1 MKEYYKNFKLKYN
14 IATDWDAILIIIVFS
29 ITGSLSVKL
38 ARPIL
43 EWLGVTQDTMSPW
56 FYWPLRIL
64 IIFPVYQILQ
74 IAVGTTLGQFNFFW
88 QFQKKMFKPFG
99 RLFGLTPT
107 NKEVKVK

>member
-1 MKEYYKNFKLKYN
+1 MKDYYKKFKLKYD
-14 IATDWDAILIIIVFS
+14 IATDWDAILILVVFS

-38 ARPIL
+38 GRPIL
-43 EWLGVTQDTMSPW
+43 DHLGVTKDSMSPW
-56 FYWPLRIL
+56 AYWPLRIL

-99 RLFGLTPT
+99 RLFGFTPT
-107 NKEVKVK
+107 NKELKVK